1 MSSGKYD
8 GLEDSFMRV
17 KTKILV
23 TFSVVGILVTALGIW
38 TIKTMY
44 SSSSGL
50 SYIVGPAW
58 DTADGAMETTIQIEA
73 QMLAV
78 NRLILGEDSQRVE
91 QILNT
96 AITEVDTSS
105 SRMIEAGLL
114 SAAQTQQ
121 FSQFN
126 SQYQQSRNAL
136 ITSYKNY
143 IETKKSYDKATQVL
157 VDFGEKL
164 ETLGDSAVEE
174 LEREPNR
181 NITWQSDVMG
191 RWQAA
196 DGGMESNIGLLW
208 KLYYTQRLLDGQD
221 DATQIKAIE
230 QAIEF
235 QKQANS
241 EMFSTGRF
249 TISAGEEW
257 KNASYEEVFSQLN
270 SQHEQAMMAV
280 IESYRNY
287 RQIYQEYTVTSLA
300 LLDFI
305 AELEELADSKVEQQA
320 VLILDGQAW
329 AISSFKVL
337 IIIALLVLLLLGWI
351 LVNQILS
358 PIQRLQERVT
368 DISEGNGDLTLRVN
382 ITTQDEFGELG
393 KSFDKFIEKIQNL
406 IADITQSTNLAKTA
420 AVDLSATFKVTAE
433 AVNKQTFEVN
443 TISNATTAM
452 TAISSQVIS
461 GAREISQSVLNID
474 KNAQSTLSNV
484 RQAAQSVNELV
495 AEVTQGTE
503 TINSLKNHVTS
514 IEPVLAD
521 INGIAEQTNLL
532 ALNAAIEAARA
543 GEQGRGFA
551 VVADEV
557 RSLATR
563 TQGSTNTIQQSITQL
578 RSSADE
584 SVRVINNSMLK
595 GTQTT
600 EITSQAEESLH
611 QVAIEISRL
620 TQMNQQT
627 SDAITH
633 QEQSVTSIASS
644 LSHLQ
649 ALCQSAQEKIQQSEH
664 TISALKLKQEDLALK
679 MSKFKI

>member
-50 SYIVGPAW
+50 SYIVGAAW

-181 NITWQSDVMG
+181 NITWQSDVME

>member
-174 LEREPNR
+174 LEREPNQ
-181 NITWQSDVMG
+181 NITWQSDVME

-393 KSFDKFIEKIQNL
+393 KSFDKFIEKIQHL

>member
-58 DTADGAMETTIQIEA
+58 DTADGAMETSIQIEA

-91 QILNT
+91 EILNT
-96 AITEVDTSS
+96 AIKEVDAAS

-136 ITSYKNY
+136 ITRYKNY

-164 ETLGDSAVEE
+164 EALGDSAVEE

-181 NITWQSDVMG
+181 SITWQSDVKE

-257 KNASYEEVFSQLN
+257 KNTSYEEVFSQLN

-300 LLDFI
+300 LLDFV

-320 VLILDGQAW
+320 VLILDEQAW

-393 KSFDKFIEKIQNL
+393 KSFDKFIDKIQNL
-406 IADITQSTNLAKTA
+406 IADITQSINLAKTA

-443 TISNATTAM
+443 TISHATTEM
-452 TAISSQVIS
+452 TAISSQVTS
-461 GAREISQSVLNID
+461 GAREIRQSVLNID

-584 SVRVINNSMLK
+584 SVRVINNSMSK

-611 QVAIEISRL
+611 QVAVEISRL
-620 TQMNQQT
+620 TEMNQQT

-644 LSHLQ
+644 VSHLQ

-664 TISALKLKQEDLALK
+664 TISTLKLKQDDLALK
-679 MSKFKI
+679 ISKFKI

>member
-58 DTADGAMETTIQIEA
+58 DTADGAMETSIQIEA

-91 QILNT
+91 EILNT
-96 AITEVDTSS
+96 AIKEVDAAS

-114 SAAQTQQ
+114 SAAQIQQ
-121 FSQFN
+121 FLQFN

-136 ITSYKNY
+136 ITRYKNY

-164 ETLGDSAVEE
+164 EALGDSAVEE

-181 NITWQSDVMG
+181 SITWQSDVKE

-300 LLDFI
+300 LLDFV

-320 VLILDGQAW
+320 VLILDEQAW

-393 KSFDKFIEKIQNL
+393 KSFDKFIDKIQNL
-406 IADITQSTNLAKTA
+406 IADITQSINLAKTA

-443 TISNATTAM
+443 TISHATTEM
-452 TAISSQVIS
+452 TAISSQVTS

-584 SVRVINNSMLK
+584 SVRVINNSMSK

-611 QVAIEISRL
+611 QVAVEISRL
-620 TQMNQQT
+620 TEMNQQT

-644 LSHLQ
+644 VSHLQ

-664 TISALKLKQEDLALK
+664 TISTLKLKQDDLALK
-679 MSKFKI
+679 ISKFKI

>member
-1 MSSGKYD
+1 
-8 GLEDSFMRV
+8 MRV

-114 SAAQTQQ
+114 SSAQTQQ

-181 NITWQSDVMG
+181 NITWQSDVME

-611 QVAIEISRL
+611 QVAVEISRL

>member
-1 MSSGKYD
+1 
-8 GLEDSFMRV
+8 MRV

-96 AITEVDTSS
+96 AITDVDTSS

-174 LEREPNR
+174 LEREPDR
-181 NITWQSDVMG
+181 NITWQSDVME

-337 IIIALLVLLLLGWI
+337 IIIALFVLLLLGWI

>member
-1 MSSGKYD
+1 
-8 GLEDSFMRV
+8 MRV

-174 LEREPNR
+174 LEREPDR
-181 NITWQSDVMG
+181 NITWQSDVME

-443 TISNATTAM
+443 TISNATTEM

>member
-1 MSSGKYD
+1 
-8 GLEDSFMRV
+8 MRV

-58 DTADGAMETTIQIEA
+58 DTADGAMETSIQIEA

-91 QILNT
+91 EILNT
-96 AITEVDTSS
+96 AIKEVDAAS

-136 ITSYKNY
+136 ITRYKNY

-164 ETLGDSAVEE
+164 EALGDSAVEE

-181 NITWQSDVMG
+181 SITWQSDVKE

-300 LLDFI
+300 LLDFV

-320 VLILDGQAW
+320 VLILDEQAW

-393 KSFDKFIEKIQNL
+393 KSFDKFIDKIQNL
-406 IADITQSTNLAKTA
+406 IADITQSINLAKTA

-443 TISNATTAM
+443 TISHATTEM
-452 TAISSQVIS
+452 TAISSQVTS

-584 SVRVINNSMLK
+584 SARVINNSMLK

-679 MSKFKI
+679 ISKFKI

>member
-143 IETKKSYDKATQVL
+143 IETKKSYDKATQAL

-174 LEREPNR
+174 LEREPDR
-181 NITWQSDVMG
+181 NITWQSDVME

-270 SQHEQAMMAV
+270 SQHEQTMMAV

-679 MSKFKI
+679 ISKFKI

>member
-1 MSSGKYD
+1 
-8 GLEDSFMRV
+8 MRV

-181 NITWQSDVMG
+181 SITWQSDVKE

-270 SQHEQAMMAV
+270 SQHEKAMMAV

-320 VLILDGQAW
+320 VLILDEQAW
-329 AISSFKVL
+329 AISSFKAL
-337 IIIALLVLLLLGWI
+337 IIIALLALLLLGWV

-382 ITTQDEFGELG
+382 IATRDEFGELG
-393 KSFDKFIEKIQNL
+393 KSFDKFIEKIQDL
-406 IADITQSTNLAKTA
+406 IADITQSINLAKTA

-433 AVNKQTFEVN
+433 AVDKQTFEVN
-443 TISNATTAM
+443 SISHATTEM
-452 TAISSQVIS
+452 TAISSQVSS

-474 KNAQSTLSNV
+474 QNAQSTLNNV

-514 IEPVLAD
+514 IEPVLAE

-584 SVRVINNSMLK
+584 SVRVINNSMSK

-620 TQMNQQT
+620 TEMNQQT

-644 LSHLQ
+644 VSHLQ
-649 ALCQSAQEKIQQSEH
+649 ALCQSAQEKIQKSEH
-664 TISALKLKQEDLALK
+664 TISSLKTKQDDLALK
-679 MSKFKI
+679 VSKFKI

>member
-1 MSSGKYD
+1 MSSDKYD

-181 NITWQSDVMG
+181 NITWQNDVME

-270 SQHEQAMMAV
+270 SQHEQAMMVV

-320 VLILDGQAW
+320 VLILDEQAW

-382 ITTQDEFGELG
+382 ISTQDEFGELG

>member
-1 MSSGKYD
+1 
-8 GLEDSFMRV
+8 MRV

-58 DTADGAMETTIQIEA
+58 DTADGAMETSIQIEA

-91 QILNT
+91 EILNT
-96 AITEVDTSS
+96 AIKEVDAASY
-105 SRMIEAGLL
+105 RMIEAGLL

-136 ITSYKNY
+136 ITRYKNY

-164 ETLGDSAVEE
+164 EALGDSAVEE

-181 NITWQSDVMG
+181 SITWQSDVKE

-300 LLDFI
+300 LLDFV

-320 VLILDGQAW
+320 VLILDEQAW

-393 KSFDKFIEKIQNL
+393 KSFDKFIDKIQNL
-406 IADITQSTNLAKTA
+406 IADITQSINLAKTA
-420 AVDLSATFKVTAE
+420 AVDLSATFKVTTE

-443 TISNATTAM
+443 TISHATTEM
-452 TAISSQVIS
+452 TAISSQVTS

-584 SVRVINNSMLK
+584 SVRVINNSMSK

-611 QVAIEISRL
+611 QVAVEISRL
-620 TQMNQQT
+620 TEMNQQT

-644 LSHLQ
+644 VSHLQ

-664 TISALKLKQEDLALK
+664 TISTLKLKQDDLALK
-679 MSKFKI
+679 ISKFKI

>member
-1 MSSGKYD
+1 
-8 GLEDSFMRV
+8 MRV

-174 LEREPNR
+174 LEREPDR
-181 NITWQSDVMG
+181 NITWQSDVME

-351 LVNQILS
+351 LVNKILS

-584 SVRVINNSMLK
+584 SVRVINNSMSK

-611 QVAIEISRL
+611 QVAVEISRL
-620 TQMNQQT
+620 TEMNQQT

-644 LSHLQ
+644 VSHLQ

-664 TISALKLKQEDLALK
+664 TISTLKLKQDDLALK
-679 MSKFKI
+679 ISKFKI

>member
-1 MSSGKYD
+1 
-8 GLEDSFMRV
+8 
-17 KTKILV
+17 
-23 TFSVVGILVTALGIW
+23 
-38 TIKTMY
+38 
-44 SSSSGL
+44 
-50 SYIVGPAW
+50 
-58 DTADGAMETTIQIEA
+58 
-73 QMLAV
+73 
-78 NRLILGEDSQRVE
+78 
-91 QILNT
+91 
-96 AITEVDTSS
+96 
-105 SRMIEAGLL
+105 
-114 SAAQTQQ
+114 
-121 FSQFN
+121 
-126 SQYQQSRNAL
+126 
-136 ITSYKNY
+136 
-143 IETKKSYDKATQVL
+143 
-157 VDFGEKL
+157 
-164 ETLGDSAVEE
+164 
-174 LEREPNR
+174 
-181 NITWQSDVMG
+181 
-191 RWQAA
+191 
-196 DGGMESNIGLLW
+196 
-208 KLYYTQRLLDGQD
+208 
-221 DATQIKAIE
+221 
-230 QAIEF
+230 
-235 QKQANS
+235 
-241 EMFSTGRF
+241 
-249 TISAGEEW
+249 
-257 KNASYEEVFSQLN
+257 
-270 SQHEQAMMAV
+270 
-280 IESYRNY
+280 
-287 RQIYQEYTVTSLA
+287 
-300 LLDFI
+300 
-305 AELEELADSKVEQQA
+305 
-320 VLILDGQAW
+320 
-329 AISSFKVL
+329 
-337 IIIALLVLLLLGWI
+337 
-351 LVNQILS
+351 
-358 PIQRLQERVT
+358 
-368 DISEGNGDLTLRVN
+368 
-382 ITTQDEFGELG
+382 
-393 KSFDKFIEKIQNL
+393 
-406 IADITQSTNLAKTA
+406 
-420 AVDLSATFKVTAE
+420 
-433 AVNKQTFEVN
+433 
-443 TISNATTAM
+443 M

-514 IEPVLAD
+514 IEPALAD

-627 SDAITH
+627 SEAITH

>member
-1 MSSGKYD
+1 
-8 GLEDSFMRV
+8 MRV

-181 NITWQSDVMG
+181 NITWQSDVME

-208 KLYYTQRLLDGQD
+208 KLYYTQRLLDAQD

-420 AVDLSATFKVTAE
+420 ALDLSATFKVTAE

-627 SDAITH
+627 SEAITH

>member
-1 MSSGKYD
+1 
-8 GLEDSFMRV
+8 MRV

-164 ETLGDSAVEE
+164 EILGDSAVEE

-181 NITWQSDVMG
+181 NITWQSDVME

-627 SDAITH
+627 SEAITH

>member
-78 NRLILGEDSQRVE
+78 NRLILGENSQRVE

-181 NITWQSDVMG
+181 NITWQSDVME

>member
-1 MSSGKYD
+1 
-8 GLEDSFMRV
+8 MRV

-58 DTADGAMETTIQIEA
+58 DTADGAMETSIQIEA

-91 QILNT
+91 EILNT
-96 AITEVDTSS
+96 AIKEVDAAS

-136 ITSYKNY
+136 ITRYKNY

-164 ETLGDSAVEE
+164 EALGDSAVEE

-181 NITWQSDVMG
+181 SITWQSDVKE

-300 LLDFI
+300 LLDFV

-320 VLILDGQAW
+320 VLILDEQAW

-393 KSFDKFIEKIQNL
+393 KSFDKFIDKIQNL
-406 IADITQSTNLAKTA
+406 IADITQSINLAKTA
-420 AVDLSATFKVTAE
+420 AVDLSATFKVTTE

-443 TISNATTAM
+443 TISHATTEM
-452 TAISSQVIS
+452 TAISSQVTI

-584 SVRVINNSMLK
+584 SVRVINNSMSK

-611 QVAIEISRL
+611 QVAVEISRL
-620 TQMNQQT
+620 TEMNQQT

-644 LSHLQ
+644 VSHLQ

-664 TISALKLKQEDLALK
+664 TISTLKLKQDDLALK
-679 MSKFKI
+679 ISKFKI

>member
-1 MSSGKYD
+1 
-8 GLEDSFMRV
+8 MRV

-181 NITWQSDVMG
+181 NITWQSDVME

-627 SDAITH
+627 SEAITH

>member
-1 MSSGKYD
+1 
-8 GLEDSFMRV
+8 MRV

-174 LEREPNR
+174 LEREPDR
-181 NITWQSDVMG
+181 NITWQSDVME

-664 TISALKLKQEDLALK
+664 TISALKLKQEDLA
-679 MSKFKI
+679 

>member
-1 MSSGKYD
+1 
-8 GLEDSFMRV
+8 MRV

-96 AITEVDTSS
+96 AITDVDTSS

-126 SQYQQSRNAL
+126 SQYQQSRNTL

-181 NITWQSDVMG
+181 NITWQSDVME

-221 DATQIKAIE
+221 DAPQIKAIE
-230 QAIEF
+230 QAIGF

-420 AVDLSATFKVTAE
+420 AVALSAPVKVTAE
-433 AVNKQTFEVN
+433 AGNKQTFEVN
-443 TISNATTAM
+443 TISIAPTAM

-584 SVRVINNSMLK
+584 SVRVINNSLLK

-627 SDAITH
+627 SEAITH

>member
-1 MSSGKYD
+1 
-8 GLEDSFMRV
+8 MRV
-17 KTKILV
+17 KTKLLV
-23 TFSVVGILVTALGIW
+23 TFSIFGIFVTALGIW

-58 DTADGAMETTIQIEA
+58 DTADGAMETSIQIEA

-91 QILNT
+91 EILNT
-96 AITEVDTSS
+96 AITEVDAAS

-143 IETKKSYDKATQVL
+143 IETKKSYDKATQAL

-181 NITWQSDVMG
+181 SITWQSDVME

-280 IESYRNY
+280 IASYRNY

-320 VLILDGQAW
+320 VLILDEQAW

-337 IIIALLVLLLLGWI
+337 IIIALIALLLLGWI

-443 TISNATTAM
+443 TISHATTEM

-503 TINSLKNHVTS
+503 TINSLKIHVTS

-584 SVRVINNSMLK
+584 SVRVINNSMSK

-620 TQMNQQT
+620 TEMNQQT

>member
-1 MSSGKYD
+1 
-8 GLEDSFMRV
+8 MRV

-174 LEREPNR
+174 LEREPDR
-181 NITWQSDVMG
+181 NITWQSDVME

-644 LSHLQ
+644 VSHLQ

>member
-174 LEREPNR
+174 LEREPDR
-181 NITWQSDVMG
+181 NITWQSDVME

-443 TISNATTAM
+443 TISNATTEM

>member
-1 MSSGKYD
+1 
-8 GLEDSFMRV
+8 MRV

-181 NITWQSDVMG
+181 NITWQSDVME

-595 GTQTT
+595 GTQIT

>member
-1 MSSGKYD
+1 
-8 GLEDSFMRV
+8 MRV

-174 LEREPNR
+174 LEREPDR
-181 NITWQSDVMG
+181 NITWQSDVME

-208 KLYYTQRLLDGQD
+208 KLYYTQHLLDGQD

>member
-1 MSSGKYD
+1 
-8 GLEDSFMRV
+8 MRV

-58 DTADGAMETTIQIEA
+58 DTADGAMETTILIEA

-174 LEREPNR
+174 LEREPNQ
-181 NITWQSDVMG
+181 NITWQSDVME

>member
-1 MSSGKYD
+1 
-8 GLEDSFMRV
+8 MRV

-443 TISNATTAM
+443 TISNATTEM

-627 SDAITH
+627 SDAITY

>member
-1 MSSGKYD
+1 
-8 GLEDSFMRV
+8 MRV

-96 AITEVDTSS
+96 AITDVDTSS

-126 SQYQQSRNAL
+126 SQYQQSRNTL

-181 NITWQSDVMG
+181 NITWQSDVME

-230 QAIEF
+230 QAIGF

-503 TINSLKNHVTS
+503 TINSLKNQVTS

-627 SDAITH
+627 SEAITH

>member
-1 MSSGKYD
+1 
-8 GLEDSFMRV
+8 MRV

-181 NITWQSDVMG
+181 NITWQSDVME

-230 QAIEF
+230 QAIGF

>member
-1 MSSGKYD
+1 
-8 GLEDSFMRV
+8 MRV

-96 AITEVDTSS
+96 AITDVDTSS

-181 NITWQSDVMG
+181 NITWQSDVME

-443 TISNATTAM
+443 TISSATTAM

-584 SVRVINNSMLK
+584 SVRVISNSMLK

-620 TQMNQQT
+620 TEMNQQT

>member
-1 MSSGKYD
+1 
-8 GLEDSFMRV
+8 MRV

-96 AITEVDTSS
+96 AITDVDTSS

-126 SQYQQSRNAL
+126 SQYQQSRNTL

-181 NITWQSDVMG
+181 NITWQSDVME

-230 QAIEF
+230 QAIGF

-443 TISNATTAM
+443 TISNAPTAM

-474 KNAQSTLSNV
+474 KNAKSTISNV

-627 SDAITH
+627 SEAITH

>member
-1 MSSGKYD
+1 
-8 GLEDSFMRV
+8 MRV

-181 NITWQSDVMG
+181 NITWQSDVME

-208 KLYYTQRLLDGQD
+208 KLYYTQRLLDAQD

-627 SDAITH
+627 SEAITH

>member
-1 MSSGKYD
+1 
-8 GLEDSFMRV
+8 MRV

-164 ETLGDSAVEE
+164 EILGDSAVEE

-181 NITWQSDVMG
+181 NITWQSDVME

-235 QKQANS
+235 QKQANN

>member
-1 MSSGKYD
+1 
-8 GLEDSFMRV
+8 MRV

-91 QILNT
+91 QILNI

-181 NITWQSDVMG
+181 NITWQSDVME

-611 QVAIEISRL
+611 QVAVEISRL

>member
-1 MSSGKYD
+1 
-8 GLEDSFMRV
+8 MRV

-143 IETKKSYDKATQVL
+143 IETKKSYDKATQAL

-181 NITWQSDVMG
+181 NITWQSDVME

-270 SQHEQAMMAV
+270 SQHEQTMMAV

>member
-1 MSSGKYD
+1 
-8 GLEDSFMRV
+8 MRV

-174 LEREPNR
+174 LEREPDR
-181 NITWQSDVMG
+181 NITWQSDVME

-221 DATQIKAIE
+221 DATQIKTIE

>member
-1 MSSGKYD
+1 
-8 GLEDSFMRV
+8 
-17 KTKILV
+17 
-23 TFSVVGILVTALGIW
+23 
-38 TIKTMY
+38 
-44 SSSSGL
+44 
-50 SYIVGPAW
+50 
-58 DTADGAMETTIQIEA
+58 METTIQIEA

-96 AITEVDTSS
+96 AITDVDTSS

-126 SQYQQSRNAL
+126 SQYQQSRNTL

-181 NITWQSDVMG
+181 NITWQSDVME

-230 QAIEF
+230 QAIGF

-627 SDAITH
+627 SEAITH